1 MKKSICLIFVFTMAV
16 LAYSLNA
23 KEVAVQAA
31 EKDSVEQSVNYL
43 KKTIPLL
50 TSPADTR
57 SANAFLAAILEQSG
71 DYSQA
76 ITYYAKA
83 ASIAAKDAEGM
94 PKKSSE
100 QLVIDAVRCALSCG
114 DWSSAQN
121 YLNSA
126 VRSSENSEIAGY
138 VKLYEQWSI
147 LCKAQTTQDTTEAL
161 AMLKTYSTLESLKT
175 VRPQIL
181 LTLWH
186 ITGESGYSQKLK
198 KDFPK
203 SLECAIVKG
212 EVQTLPAPFWYFV
225 PRSSNSSPEVESVP
239 AVEEKTEVV
248 QNSTSAKENS
258 TEKQKEKAEKIVR
271 QQLGLF
277 REKANADG
285 LIQKLMEKGFSAFI
299 TDEIRP
305 SGTKYYL
312 VVVNENA
319 EGTMGTE
326 LRNAGFECYPVFE

>member
-1 MKKSICLIFVFTMAV
+1 MKNCICAV
-16 LAYSLNA
+16 LFFTCAVFSYSLTA
-23 KEVAVQAA
+23 KEVASQAA
-31 EKDSVEQSVNYL
+31 GKDSVEQSVNYL
-43 KKTIPLL
+43 KKTISLL
-50 TSPADTR
+50 TAPADQR
-57 SANAFLAAILEQSG
+57 SANAFLAAVLEQSG
-71 DYSQA
+71 SYSEA

-114 DWSSAQN
+114 DWTGAQN

-126 VRSSENSEIAGY
+126 VRSSENPEIIAY
-138 VKLYEQWSI
+138 VKLYEQWSV
-147 LCKAQTTQDTTEAL
+147 LCKAQKIEDTAEAL
-161 AMLKTYSTLESLKT
+161 AMLKTYSSLESMKN

-186 ITGESGYSQKLK
+186 ITGESAYSQKLK

-203 SLECAIVKG
+203 SLECAVVKG

-225 PRSSNSSPEVESVP
+225 PRSSNSSPEVENVP
-239 AVEEKTEVV
+239 SVEEKK
-248 QNSTSAKENS
+248 STAENS

-271 QQLGLF
+271 EQLGLF
-277 REKANADG
+277 RDKANADG
-285 LIQKLMEKGFSAFI
+285 LIQKLKEKGFSAFI
-299 TDEIRP
+299 TEEIRP

>member
-1 MKKSICLIFVFTMAV
+1 MKNRICAILFFTCAVFS
-16 LAYSLNA
+16 YSLTA
-23 KEVAVQAA
+23 KEVAIQAA
-31 EKDSVEQSVNYL
+31 GKDSVEQSVNYL

-50 TSPADTR
+50 TVAADQR
-57 SANAFLAAILEQSG
+57 SANAFLASVLEQSG
-71 DYSQA
+71 DYSEA

-114 DWSSAQN
+114 DWTSAQT

-126 VRSSENSEIAGY
+126 VRSSENPEIISY
-138 VKLYEQWSI
+138 VKLYEQWSV
-147 LCKAQTTQDTTEAL
+147 LSKAQNTGDTAEAL
-161 AMLKTYSTLESLKT
+161 AILKTYSSLESMKSVL
-175 VRPQIL
+175 PQIL

-186 ITGESGYSQKLK
+186 ITGESEYSQKLK

-203 SLECAIVKG
+203 SLECAVVKG

-225 PRSSNSSPEVESVP
+225 PRSSNSSPEVETVP
-239 AVEEKTEVV
+239 PVEEKK
-248 QNSTSAKENS
+248 SAAENS
-258 TEKQKEKAEKIVR
+258 TEKQKEKTEKIVR

-277 REKANADG
+277 RDKANAEG
-285 LIQKLMEKGFSAFI
+285 LIQKLKEKGFSAFI
-299 TDEIRP
+299 TEEIRP